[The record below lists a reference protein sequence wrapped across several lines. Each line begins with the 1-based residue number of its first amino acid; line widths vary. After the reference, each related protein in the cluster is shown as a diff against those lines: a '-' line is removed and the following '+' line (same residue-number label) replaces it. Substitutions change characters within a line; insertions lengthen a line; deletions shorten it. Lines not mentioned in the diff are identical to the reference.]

1 MKVSRSQIVNKIHSL
16 WPDLIDGHREPG
28 NIFIPRGE
36 YWAPSKEDFQT
47 FISQDWTGVIRNID
61 YDIKRWACSNFA
73 AALAVQADLFVLWQQ
88 SLNKFEESAML
99 EWAVMEAWG
108 TKFDGKDT
116 SHAIN
121 MIYMDDNALW
131 FFEPQT
137 DSKAWLADPEL
148 DTIHFVK
155 L

>member
-1 MKVSRSQIVNKIHSL
+1 MKVTRSQIVAKIHSL
-16 WPDLIDGHREPG
+16 WPDLIDGHTKPG
-28 NIFIPRGE
+28 NIFIPRGM
-36 YWAPSKEDFQT
+36 YWAPNRKSFQT
-47 FISQDWTGVIRNID
+47 FITQDWTSVIRNID

-73 AALAVQADLFVLWQQ
+73 AALVVQADLFVLWQQ

-99 EWAVMEAWG
+99 EWAVMEVWG

-121 MIYMDDNALW
+121 MIYMDDNNLW

-137 DSKAWLADPEL
+137 DSKAWKADPGR
-148 DTIHFVK
+148 DQIHFVK